1 MSIGTV
7 NKLKDHIAKL
17 EGRDLIW
24 FLIDDC
30 FNCEPANPE
39 FKYLLQN
46 VDGDNITAFLTD
58 HVSDSSIKEFL
69 EECIND

>member
-1 MSIGTV
+1 MSRSTV

-46 VDGDNITAFLTD
+46 VDGDNITAFWPTMLVTLRLRNFWRS
-58 HVSDSSIKEFL
+58 V
-69 EECIND
+69 